1 MKLSLDE
8 ALTLL
13 ETAPT
18 VRDTLKKMLSGDF
31 QNLKEA
37 YFHGEEGTLEYA
49 SNLKKVLS
57 LLDFQ
62 GAPKNSDSYK
72 AFKEELRAAEVAKK
86 AWQKLKMG
94 KYL

>member
-1 MKLSLDE
+1 MKLDE
-8 ALTLL
+8 ALILL

-37 YFHGEEGTLEYA
+37 YFDGTKGTMEYV
-49 SNLKKVLS
+49 SNLKKVMS

-72 AFKEELRAAEVAKK
+72 AFKEELRAAEIASK
-86 AWQKLKMG
+86 AWQKTKMG

>member
-1 MKLSLDE
+1 MKLDE
-8 ALTLL
+8 ALILL

-18 VRDTLKKMLSGDF
+18 VRDTLKKVLSGDF

-37 YFHGEEGTLEYA
+37 YFDADKGTTEYA
-49 SNLKKVLS
+49 NNIKKVLS

-72 AFKEELRAAEVAKK
+72 AFKEELRAAEAAKK
-86 AWQKLKMG
+86 AWQKTKLG
-94 KYL
+94 KFF